1 MTRINCI
8 SPVELSQ
15 LHLIAEYRE
24 LPRVFALVRRAV
36 TRGEFPD
43 DPRNPREYTLGRGH
57 LRFFYPRLGYL
68 LIRQAALI
76 AEMQARGYR
85 TLYSSV
91 DQLSDGIPEG
101 WLGAWE
107 PTQSAITL
115 NRARIKLRISMS
127 TKRHT

>member
-8 SPVELSQ
+8 SPAELSQ

-24 LPRVFALVRRAV
+24 LPRVFALVRQAAA
-36 TRGEFPD
+36 RGERPD
-43 DPRNPREYTLGRGH
+43 DPRNPGEYTLGRGH

-68 LIRQAALI
+68 LARQTALI
-76 AEMQARGYR
+76 TEMQRRGYR

-101 WLGAWE
+101 WLGEWE

-115 NRARIKLRISMS
+115 NRARIKLRITKS
-127 TKRHT
+127 TKPHT